1 MGEVFRRLGQWAV
14 MVLLLTTALARAQ
27 GVDPPAR
34 VGRIA
39 AVSGEVW
46 LFDTELRDWVAATR
60 NRPLTQGERLA
71 VAAGA
76 SAELQVGASA
86 LMLDGDTEIEATR
99 LDDERLQFA
108 LLRGSLGLRQH
119 AAELASQP
127 EVFTPEARFQ
137 PLRAGWYRID
147 RLADSSSAT
156 NWRGL
161 LRATRRDVVLTL
173 EPGQRLELW
182 PETAGATLP
191 ARWSQPASDAFS
203 TAFLREAELA
213 GAAPDF
219 VSPEMTGVAELARH
233 GSWQQHPEFGWAWSP
248 TVVVPQWAP
257 YRFGQWVWISPW
269 GWTWV
274 DAAPWG
280 FAPFHYGRW
289 FWWGN
294 RWSWTPGPLRVR
306 PVYAPALVGG
316 VGGPSAG
323 VIVGGRPPPPAG
335 WAPPLGP
342 RDPFRPRYRAS
353 PGYMDRVNPIG
364 APRPAAPGYHAPTP
378 GRPAP
383 GDAAPPRPKPPNSR
397 PAPTPDAKRPATGPF
412 HGRPVN
418 SAAAPGATRESL
430 PRQVSPP
437 VPVTAA
443 PAPAAT
449 KPQPAAATSQAAQ
462 PFVPRND
469 AVEPKPRSDPNERR
483 RSPDSRA
490 SGRER

>member
-1 MGEVFRRLGQWAV
+1 MAEVLRRLGQWAV
-14 MVLLLTTALARAQ
+14 LLLLTIVAHAQ
-27 GVDPPAR
+27 GTDPPAR

-39 AVSGEVW
+39 ALSGEVW
-46 LFDTELRDWVAATR
+46 VFDTESRDWVAAAR

-71 VAAGA
+71 VSTGGSAA
-76 SAELQVGASA
+76 LQVGAST
-86 LMLDGDTEIEATR
+86 LLLDGDTEIEATR

-119 AAELASQP
+119 EAELPTQP

-147 RLADSSSAT
+147 RRADGSSAT

-161 LRATRRDVVLTL
+161 LRATTRDAVLTL
-173 EPGQRLELW
+173 EPGRRLELG
-182 PETAGATLP
+182 PEVAGAALP
-191 ARWSQPASDAFS
+191 LRWSPPASDAFS

-213 GAAPDF
+213 AAAPEF
-219 VSPEMTGVAELARH
+219 VSPEMTGVAELTRY

-248 TVVVPQWAP
+248 AGVSPQWAP
-257 YRFGQWVWISPW
+257 YRFGQWVWMPPW

-289 FWWGN
+289 FSWGN
-294 RWSWTPGPLRVR
+294 RWYWTPGPQRVR
-306 PVYAPALVGG
+306 PVYAPALI
-316 VGGPSAG
+316 GGPPPGA
-323 VIVGGRPPPPAG
+323 IVGGRPPPPVG

-342 RDPFRPRYRAS
+342 RDPFRPGYRAS
-353 PGYMDRVNPIG
+353 PGYVERANPIG
-364 APRPAAPGYHAPTP
+364 PPRPLPPGYQAPP
-378 GRPAP
+378 GRPVP
-383 GDAAPPRPKPPNSR
+383 GEATPTRPKPPNGH
-397 PAPTPDAKRPATGPF
+397 PAPAPEAPPPATGPF

-418 SAAAPGATRESL
+418 PGSPGTPRESL

-443 PAPAAT
+443 PAAVPAPA
-449 KPQPAAATSQAAQ
+449 KPQPTQ
-462 PFVPRND
+462 PFMPKKDAAEPAPRNAPD
-469 AVEPKPRSDPNERR
+469 DRR
-483 RSPDSRA
+483 RPPEPRPQ
-490 SGRER
+490 GRDN